1 MHANNETGIIH
12 PIQDVAEITSS
23 KDVCLLC
30 DASQTVGKIPVD
42 VSILGADI
50 IAFSSHKLYG
60 PKGAGA
66 LYISGSN
73 KPAIEPIIT
82 GGGQEKGIRP
92 GTLNVPAI
100 VGFGKACEICES
112 DMKSDADRLVDL
124 RNYMEEALIK
134 LGDVTIN
141 GHSESRLPHTTN
153 IRFNN
158 IDSTN
163 LLRRLRNLAVSRGS
177 ACSSA
182 TSQPSHV
189 LTAMGL
195 SADEA
200 MSSIRIGLGRF
211 TTRDEIESAIREFQK
226 VIPHLRPV
234 AG

>member
-1 MHANNETGIIH
+1 
-12 PIQDVAEITSS
+12 
-23 KDVCLLC
+23 
-30 DASQTVGKIPVD
+30 
-42 VSILGADI
+42 
-50 IAFSSHKLYG
+50 
-60 PKGAGA
+60 
-66 LYISGSN
+66 
-73 KPAIEPIIT
+73 
-82 GGGQEKGIRP
+82 
-92 GTLNVPAI
+92 
-100 VGFGKACEICES
+100 
-112 DMKSDADRLVDL
+112 MKSDADRLVDL
-124 RNYMEEALIK
+124 RNYMEEALIE